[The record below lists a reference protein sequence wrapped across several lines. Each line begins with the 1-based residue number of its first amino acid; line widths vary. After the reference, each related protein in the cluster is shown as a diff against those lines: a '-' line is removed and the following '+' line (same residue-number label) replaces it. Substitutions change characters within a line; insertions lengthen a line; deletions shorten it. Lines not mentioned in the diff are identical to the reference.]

1 MIVGVDPGKSG
12 ALVLL
17 DTPIM
22 VDYLDMPFHDKL
34 VDGQTIFDMLTFW
47 RNIYGVKE
55 ACVEQ
60 VSSRPQQGVVSTF
73 NFGVS
78 YGIVLGA
85 LQAASFEI
93 TFVRPQV
100 WKKAL
105 NLSSDKDDSRNLALS
120 MWPDNADDFA
130 RKKDDGRA
138 EAALIAF
145 WKEEYCVG

>member
-1 MIVGVDPGKSG
+1 MIVGVDPGKTG

-17 DTPIM
+17 DTPVI
-22 VDYLDMPFHDKL
+22 VDYLDMPFNDKL
-34 VDGQTIFDMLTFW
+34 VDGQAIFEMVMFW
-47 RNIYGVKE
+47 RNIYNVTD

-85 LQAASFEI
+85 LQAALFDI

-100 WKKAL
+100 WKKTL
-105 NLSSDKDDSRNLALS
+105 GLSSDKEESRTMALS
-120 MWPDNADDFA
+120 LWPDNAEDFA

-138 EAALIAF
+138 EAALIAY
-145 WKEEYCVG
+145 WKEEYDES

>member
-1 MIVGVDPGKSG
+1 MIIGVDPGKTG

-17 DTPIM
+17 DTPVILE
-22 VDYLDMPFHDKL
+22 YRDMPFEDKM
-34 VDGQTIFDMLTFW
+34 VDGAELYDWLMFCRT
-47 RNIYGVKE
+47 IYGVKE

-78 YGIVLGA
+78 YGILLGC
-85 LQAASFEI
+85 LQSAGLDIS
-93 TFVRPQV
+93 FVRPQV

-105 NLSSDKDDSRNLALS
+105 ELSRDKEESRQLALS
-120 MWPDNADDFA
+120 MWPDNAEDFA

-145 WKEEYCVG
+145 WKEEYDVS

>member
-1 MIVGVDPGKSG
+1 MIVGVDPGKTG

-17 DTPIM
+17 DTPVII
-22 VDYLDMPFHDKL
+22 DYMDMPYQDKL
-34 VDGQTIFDMLTFW
+34 VNGQELFEMLTFW
-47 RNIYGVKE
+47 KNIYGVTE

-73 NFGVS
+73 TFGVS
-78 YGIVLGA
+78 YGIVIGA
-85 LQAASFEI
+85 LQAALFDI

-105 NLSSDKDDSRNLALS
+105 ELSSDKDDSRQMAIRL
-120 MWPDNADDFA
+120 WPDNIDDFA

-138 EAALIAF
+138 EAALIAL
-145 WKEEYCVG
+145 WKEEYSGN

>member
-1 MIVGVDPGKSG
+1 MIVGVDPGKTG

-17 DTPIM
+17 DTPVI
-22 VDYLDMPFHDKL
+22 VDYLDMPFNDKL
-34 VDGQTIFDMLTFW
+34 VDGQAIFEMVMFW
-47 RNIYGVKE
+47 RNIYNVTD

-85 LQAASFEI
+85 LQAALFDI

-100 WKKAL
+100 WKKTL
-105 NLSSDKDDSRNLALS
+105 GLSSDKEESRTMALS
-120 MWPDNADDFA
+120 LWPDNAEDFA

-138 EAALIAF
+138 EAALIAY
-145 WKEEYCVG
+145 WKEEYDGS

>member
-47 RNIYGVKE
+47 RNIYGVTE

-85 LQAASFEI
+85 LQAACFEI

-138 EAALIAF
+138 EAALIGF